1 MRPVLTCLQLAWRRS
16 PLLPLP
22 RNLGSRP
29 RAGSGRAALERGLIH
44 CQGRTPEATMASALY
59 TDVKRKGERSTFTRC
74 ALARAPRPACRR
86 ARAAALA
93 PPCHK
98 RQLLPQ
104 A

>member
-1 MRPVLTCLQLAWRRS
+1 
-16 PLLPLP
+16 
-22 RNLGSRP
+22 
-29 RAGSGRAALERGLIH
+29 
-44 CQGRTPEATMASALY
+44 MASALY

-74 ALARAPRPACRR
+74 APARAPRPACRR

-93 PPCHK
+93 HPRRK